1 MFPPRSRGEL
11 HSSGL
16 LAACSINSLPTF
28 RDNLS
33 IPSARLNNSS
43 WSLKMWPVICPERS
57 VRYYHNKRVT
67 ARKKAL
73 LKCYSILCVPVVKL
87 AL

>member
-33 IPSARLNNSS
+33 IPSAII
-43 WSLKMWPVICPERS
+43 KCVVIHKSADLILVPIEFGEYVMKFNES
-57 VRYYHNKRVT
+57 VYDTVVYRQGWLY
-67 ARKKAL
+67 L
-73 LKCYSILCVPVVKL
+73 L
-87 AL
+87 